1 MVRLCILDFFYH
13 FTFFRRMSSFGFIA
27 NFWTNFQITT
37 KWTIYWWWNI
47 IVKIWNFNE
56 KYFFVKVC
64 NLCRKKWCLK
74 QHGVVKSCQKKNQ
87 IKAISKPR
95 FRIPD
100 PTRKTIA
107 CNFYLLE
114 IRIIVVGIVTLLLF
128 ISCFNCIYYI

>member
-1 MVRLCILDFFYH
+1 MFK
-13 FTFFRRMSSFGFIA
+13 
-27 NFWTNFQITT
+27 TT
-37 KWTIYWWWNI
+37 WGR
-47 IVKIWNFNE
+47 
-56 KYFFVKVC
+56 KVMP
-64 NLCRKKWCLK
+64 
-74 QHGVVKSCQKKNQ
+74 KKNQ

-128 ISCFNCIYYI
+128 ISCFNCIYLLYIGWCVHFHEKKIPMANNDIIPNDR